1 MFLQEVFYCESVR
14 ERSVVVERY
23 SVVVDFHLNLF
34 ARVGFVADGVVYEL
48 SECLFRNLKSLD
60 SLESFV
66 ADVEDEVFAHQGFD
80 DFLGHL
86 DDVAFDFVLY
96 DEV

>member
-1 MFLQEVFYCESVR
+1 M
-14 ERSVVVERY
+14 
-23 SVVVDFHLNLF
+23 
-34 ARVGFVADGVVYEL
+34 ADGVVYEL